1 MVLQQVD
8 WLSRLAFLSKSSV
21 PERKMSGSD
30 GLLRNLMKKG
40 LSSFSICADVKIG
53 VILPC
58 NMGLEVFESW
68 KLLPFDGIVERG
80 SEESVVMKDVG
91 APLTNCESSPR

>member
-1 MVLQQVD
+1 MN
-8 WLSRLAFLSKSSV
+8 
-21 PERKMSGSD
+21 GSD
-30 GLLRNLMKKG
+30 GLLRNPMKKG
-40 LSSFSICADVKIG
+40 LPSFSIRADVKIG

-68 KLLPFDGIVERG
+68 KLPPFDSMLERA